1 MKTEKWDVIV
11 FARNIK
17 RQRKWTTGLSGE
29 DVSEVNTRGTHFS
42 DIKIGLLE
50 VANEVVVKVV
60 LQTRLSL
67 RDRCKE
73 VW

>member
-29 DVSEVNTRGTHFS
+29 DASEVNTLAIRFQN
-42 DIKIGLLE
+42 IKIWLIG
-50 VANEVVVKVV
+50 VINEVV
-60 LQTRLSL
+60 
-67 RDRCKE
+67 D
-73 VW
+73 